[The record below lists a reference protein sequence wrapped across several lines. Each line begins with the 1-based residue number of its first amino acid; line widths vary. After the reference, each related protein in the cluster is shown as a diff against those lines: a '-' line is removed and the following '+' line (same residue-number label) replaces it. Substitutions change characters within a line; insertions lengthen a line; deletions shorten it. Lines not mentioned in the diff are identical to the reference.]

1 MSNVDIDLQKKVD
14 ALGLH
19 VVDDVVYKEHLKAY
33 EQVGIDVTYLT
44 YYKWYGKCFV
54 PYSKDYLLSSTMEE
68 LLKRDN
74 EKYKQYKYSF
84 LARLKG
90 RLDVWIL
97 KGKLKLL
104 GGLAKWGWKRSK
116 DGE

>member
-19 VVDDVVYKEHLKAY
+19 VVDDVVYNEHLKAY
-33 EQVGIDVTYLT
+33 EQVGIDVTHFT

-54 PYSKDYLLSSTMEE
+54 PYSKDYLLSSTMKE

-74 EKYKQYKYSF
+74 EKYQQYNYPF
-84 LARLKG
+84 FIRLKG

-104 GGLAKWGWKRSK
+104 GGLAKWGWKQSK